1 MLVISRFSFVLFC
14 ALGVFVCKSFTS
26 FLARFISI
34 FNFKNNRKRFR
45 NTIGGIYYFVISSLT
60 SLMYLEEGIS
70 RFGIS
75 YISFSFPYSIWVQ
88 KEKFTCLPTL
98 PFTLSSSSGY
108 LMSKLLMSYQLPF
121 LFLSFVFLYFRS
133 FLGYT
138 RYAIYNIQMIRVV
151 GNCESIKYLRLAYY
165 PFLIFFIFFPYAL
178 SHSFS

>member
-75 YISFSFPYSIWVQ
+75 YISLFHFPTRFEYKKKSLHAYLLYLSLCHLLQVTLWAS
-88 KEKFTCLPTL
+88 CLCPT
-98 PFTLSSSSGY
+98 S
-108 LMSKLLMSYQLPF
+108 
-121 LFLSFVFLYFRS
+121 
-133 FLGYT
+133 
-138 RYAIYNIQMIRVV
+138 
-151 GNCESIKYLRLAYY
+151 Y
-165 PFLIFFIFFPYAL
+165 PFFFFRL
-178 SHSFS
+178 FSYTLDHF